1 MPHHTGGPDGV
12 DRKEIVADHS
22 EELKSNWER
31 ALEDMQAMAA
41 DREDQGYE
49 TLAIP
54 AGDTTTLSPSMG
66 DDDDWGLSH
75 VVPNNFAEDFE
86 KQFETFSLD
95 ETGVYQMESGGFI
108 FLVTECID
116 HDEEVVIF
124 VAGSYD
130 MRFSAGLVRTA
141 TERGEMHTHV
151 RTLDGTLLGTF
162 DHDDPADFFPEPE
175 QFYAY
180 DITERDDPE
189 RLSDR

>member
-1 MPHHTGGPDGV
+1 MPHHADSPDDV

-22 EELKSNWER
+22 EELKTNWER
-31 ALEDMQAMAA
+31 ALEDMQAMAE

-66 DDDDWGLSH
+66 EDDTWGLSH
-75 VVPNNFAEDFE
+75 VVPDNYAEEFREHFE
-86 KQFETFSLD
+86 GATFD

-108 FLVTECID
+108 FVVTECID
-116 HDEEVVIF
+116 LDEEVVIF

-141 TERGEMHTHV
+141 VGRDEMHTHV
-151 RTLDGTLLGTF
+151 KTLDETVLGTF
-162 DHDDPADFFPEPE
+162 DHDDPADFFPDPDK
-175 QFYAY
+175 FYAY
-180 DITERDDPE
+180 DITESDEPE
-189 RLSDR
+189 SRADR